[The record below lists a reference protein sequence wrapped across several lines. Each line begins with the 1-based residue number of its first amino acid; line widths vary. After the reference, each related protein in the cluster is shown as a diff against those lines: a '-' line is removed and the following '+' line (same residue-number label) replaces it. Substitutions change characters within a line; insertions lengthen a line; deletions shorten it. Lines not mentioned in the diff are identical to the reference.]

1 MTKKFRINFIHG
13 WGFDSS
19 FWLPLVRELKKFNCF
34 EFFVYN
40 LGFIGKENLEN
51 KKKIFK
57 KEIFIV
63 HSVGFNWLIENIK
76 KPDLVI
82 NFFGSPIFFDD
93 FEKDK
98 IEYRLYEKMLKNI
111 KINEKKV
118 LESFYI
124 NCGLKKSYNQKKIF
138 DKSRLIFF
146 LEKLQND
153 SLVEKTSKFKNKIFS
168 IYSFADKILK
178 KRDFKKY
185 FTNKNHQNLKFIE
198 KSSHAF
204 PYLEPKKCK
213 TLIIKIID
221 EQTKEDE
228 KKS

>member
-1 MTKKFRINFIHG
+1 M
-13 WGFDSS
+13 
-19 FWLPLVRELKKFNCF
+19 
-34 EFFVYN
+34 
-40 LGFIGKENLEN
+40 
-51 KKKIFK
+51 
-57 KEIFIV
+57 
-63 HSVGFNWLIENIK
+63 
-76 KPDLVI
+76 
-82 NFFGSPIFFDD
+82 
-93 FEKDK
+93 
-98 IEYRLYEKMLKNI
+98 
-111 KINEKKV
+111 
-118 LESFYI
+118 
-124 NCGLKKSYNQKKIF
+124 
-138 DKSRLIFF
+138 
-146 LEKLQND
+146 EKLQND